1 MSFNDL
7 NISKK
12 FAVGFAVVV
21 TIVTVMCV
29 AVFLNLRSIRGAVG
43 ENDLEVAELNFAH
56 DVQLQ
61 IIERQNGVRGFAIT
75 GDKSFLKAVDEA
87 QAKAQADLSAWLK
100 LAPEDA
106 ATVPPIKAEVES
118 IFAEQDH
125 QVAMAADPATHEA
138 ALVDLGRKGRLNK
151 IRA

>member
-12 FAVGFAVVV
+12 FAAGFAIVV

-29 AVFLNLRSIRGAVG
+29 AVFLNLRSIRDAVAD
-43 ENDLEVAELNFAH
+43 NDLEVAELNYAH

-87 QAKAQADLSAWLK
+87 QAKYHSDIADWK
-100 LAPEDA
+100 RTAPEDIA
-106 ATVPPIKAEVES
+106 HIDPIQAEVDA

-125 QVAMAADPATHEA
+125 QVAMAAD
-138 ALVDLGRKGRLNK
+138 
-151 IRA
+151 